1 MAKIKKNSFRTVYLP
16 FDEYQQEENEEKE
29 EKEEKICD
37 EMNLEKNKVPT
48 QTDSYVDKTEEIND
62 QPQISKNTFQFK
74 NYLIF

>member
-16 FDEYQQEENEEKE
+16 LDEYQQEENE